1 MRSYLVVFDQG
12 SDSLIEELDLI
23 AAQALLPLKNK
34 KVWVVNSAWDTA
46 QQLAKHLKG
55 FGLPDG
61 ERLIVLSLSGGFGE
75 CGLTDEAIDWLR
87 DKLLV
92 R

>member
-12 SDSLIEELDLI
+12 SEALIEELDLI
-23 AAQALLPLKNK
+23 ATEALLPLKNK
-34 KVWVVNSAWDTA
+34 NVWVVNSAWDTA
-46 QQLAKHLKG
+46 RQLAKHLKG
-55 FGLPDG
+55 FGLPSREG
-61 ERLIVLSLSGGFGE
+61 LNVMSLSGGFGE